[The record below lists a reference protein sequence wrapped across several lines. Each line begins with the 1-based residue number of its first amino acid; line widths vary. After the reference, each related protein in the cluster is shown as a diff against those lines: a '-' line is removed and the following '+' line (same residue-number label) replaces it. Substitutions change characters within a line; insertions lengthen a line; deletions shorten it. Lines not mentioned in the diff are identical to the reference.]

1 MTRIVDG
8 RDAGAFITASLD
20 DFGLDVYSFRIY
32 ARIVRRAG
40 TKKGCFES
48 IDNMAKACRINRDTV
63 YKSLKLLIKHRL
75 IEKERNSGR
84 PSSYYLTPPSEWIPL
99 PDLSHKRDTLPIPN
113 MGHHLSHKRD
123 TPIPNMGHPPIPQT
137 GHKGINKRDQ
147 EKDHH
152 EGWKNSDDADA
163 VGKSMDEKTVDGQ
176 SDPFYTGQARQLARE
191 VVKVSRELNAPKNF
205 ITDSPWGRLAD
216 ELGKDPLGVWQQF
229 EAFMLA
235 VNADKKDPIAYC
247 GKVANNLYSNPGSE
261 LACKPWLEF
270 ADYFRKNLSAPPA
283 PKKSESAPVQI
294 DEIPDREASKEAF
307 RRLKR

>member
-1 MTRIVDG
+1 MTIKRSARRKNYALIDQRIFEDE
-8 RDAGAFITASLD
+8 RLD
-20 DFGLDVYSFRIY
+20 H
-32 ARIVRRAG
+32 
-40 TKKGCFES
+40 
-48 IDNMAKACRINRDTV
+48 
-63 YKSLKLLIKHRL
+63 KLLGILTYLLSKPDNWTTNSRHLAKRFNAAIDTIKKHL
-75 IEKERNSGR
+75 GQLEDIGYLERIRAKNELGQFTWTTIV
-84 PSSYYLTPPSEWIPL
+84 YEV
-99 PDLSHKRDTLPIPN
+99 PI
-113 MGHHLSHKRD
+113 
-123 TPIPNMGHPPIPQT
+123 
-137 GHKGINKRDQ
+137 
-147 EKDHH
+147 
-152 EGWKNSDDADA
+152 
-163 VGKSMDEKTVDGQ
+163 DEKTIDGKTSAGKTSAGKTVDITNNEVTITEFNQ
-176 SDPFYTGQARQLARE
+176 NDHQEEADDDSSQKTAIVEQRQADPFYTGQARQLARE

-270 ADYFRKNLSAPPA
+270 ADYFRKNLTAPPA
-283 PKKSESAPVQI
+283 PKKTEARPVEI